1 MKPPAKYAPEYL
13 AHKQEIR
20 TFGAFMNHLNHTI
33 MADYKFNAEL
43 YDNPLTEKVGDYI
56 ARPVVNTTTRNADI
70 ARRIKERGSELE
82 EKTIVYILD
91 QSDEMKAAA
100 VASGESV
107 VDGMGQYLVSING
120 ALEDATAKF
129 NPLLHTL
136 GVSYNP
142 GKALRE
148 MFAKT
153 TVNITKAATTGPLIG
168 KVTDSMSGTV
178 NDKLTPNQP
187 CVIKGSNIK
196 IVGEEGTVGVFFVSD
211 ESKTST
217 PSPLLVH
224 NNPSELTVMIPP
236 LADGLYRIRIM
247 TSYAAGNKMTKE
259 PRSTEF
265 HILLTVGEE
274 SGGGGDSES
283 PDEI

>member
-1 MKPPAKYAPEYL
+1 
-13 AHKQEIR
+13 
-20 TFGAFMNHLNHTI
+20 

-120 ALEDATAKF
+120 AFEDATAKF

-247 TSYAAGNKMTKE
+247 TNYSNGSKQTKE
-259 PRSTEF
+259 SRSTEF
-265 HILLTVGEE
+265 HILLTVGEGG
-274 SGGGGDSES
+274 GGGGDSES